1 MRPYRFTLRQLQYA
15 VALADLASFRRA
27 AEQCHVSQPSLSAQL
42 RELEDALGVQLFERD
57 RRGVMIT
64 GAGSQLVERMR
75 RVLAVVDDVRADAA
89 QFLDP
94 FAGTLRIGAIPTVGP
109 YLLPAAARVLRKKYP
124 RLTLAWLEEK
134 TETLVRRIQHG
145 KLDGGFL
152 ALEADIGDLEHET
165 IQKDDFVLAMPPGHR
180 LAKPSTPVPFRELA
194 GEQVLLLDDG
204 HCLRDQ
210 VVEFCTQRGVDELSV
225 RATSLPTL
233 VQMVSADMG
242 ITLLPRI
249 AVPAEIPRSDIR
261 TRPLARPAPRR
272 TIVLAWRRRSALA
285 GAMRQI
291 ADTVRRAVNAAGPA
305 TPAAR

>member
-1 MRPYRFTLRQLQYA
+1 MKPYKFTLRQLQYA

-27 AEQCHVSQPSLSAQL
+27 AEHCHVSQPSLSAQL

-57 RRGVMIT
+57 RRGVRIT

-75 RVLAVVDDVRADAA
+75 SVLAVVDDVRTDAA

-94 FAGTLRIGAIPTVGP
+94 FAGTLRIGAIPTIGP
-109 YLLPAAARVLRKKYP
+109 YLLPAATRVLQEEYP
-124 RLTLAWLEEK
+124 RLTLVWLEGK
-134 TETLVRRIQHG
+134 TDALVRRIQHG

-152 ALEADIGDLEHET
+152 ALEADIGDLDHAT
-165 IQKDDFVLAMPPGHR
+165 IREDDFVLALPFGHR
-180 LAKPSTPVPFRELA
+180 LAHPSTPVPSRELV

-210 VVEFCTQRGVDELSV
+210 VVEFCTERGVEELSV

-233 VQMVSADMG
+233 VQMVSANMG

-249 AVPAEIPRSDIR
+249 ALPAEVPRSGLR

-285 GAMRQI
+285 GALRQI
-291 ADTVRRAVNAAGPA
+291 GDTVRRALDAA
-305 TPAAR
+305 